1 MLLCPPY
8 PHGQRSCK
16 TKDNIQKPKYIIL
29 AYLSFKR
36 WTDSKAIAK
45 IEASPTELPTSWS
58 MDMLEGRV
66 AAREKMG
73 RLEEALSDA
82 DRMLKVE
89 LANPRVHLP
98 GFATE

>member
-1 MLLCPPY
+1 
-8 PHGQRSCK
+8 
-16 TKDNIQKPKYIIL
+16 
-29 AYLSFKR
+29 
-36 WTDSKAIAK
+36 
-45 IEASPTELPTSWS
+45 